1 MGFGSLFGPI
11 PVEQSLASLT
21 PLLYFFS
28 FCVVVFYVNDHPIV
42 ISFTLSIVLVILS
55 VVCQRLAVARPP
67 IAMTLARLSLYFS
80 VRNDDMEVD
89 CISDV

>member
-1 MGFGSLFGPI
+1 MGFSSLFGPI

-21 PLLYFFS
+21 PSLCFFS
-28 FCVVVFYVNDHPIV
+28 FCVAVFYVNDHPIV

-55 VVCQRLAVARPP
+55 VVCRRLAVARPP
-67 IAMTLARLSLYFS
+67 IAMTLARLSLYFG

-89 CISDV
+89 CTSDV